1 MIIKFL
7 RKPYPFIFNNYS
19 VLVPSVVTFVL
30 ILFLK
35 PLGFSGIEFTE
46 RALIALVVSALV
58 GLSIFFVVK
67 ALRYWLPNYMDE
79 DQWTL
84 GKEVL
89 LWLLV
94 LFIIVCSIFIV
105 LMSVIAYQYDD
116 QALLSSSV
124 FLNVFLNT
132 AYITMG
138 ISIIPMMFLIL
149 FEQHN
154 HQKKQYKEARQF
166 SRLLQEQLNSI
177 EKSVPQNEKIQFT
190 SENKDIELQV
200 NPQDVIYIQSEGN
213 YIEIYYLNAGSLN
226 KKLIRH
232 RLKAIEEQL
241 PEDVFYRCH
250 NRYIVNT
257 KRITNV
263 TGNARGLYLELENS
277 TEVIP
282 VSRSRVKGFKAIFEK
297 RS

>member
-7 RKPYPFIFNNYS
+7 RKPYPFIFNIYS

-35 PLGFSGIEFTE
+35 PLGFSDIEFTE

-116 QALLSSSV
+116 KAVLSSSV

-138 ISIIPMMFLIL
+138 ISIIPMLVLIL

-154 HQKKQYKEARQF
+154 HQKKQYKEASQF
-166 SRLLQEQLNSI
+166 SRLLQEQLNNI
-177 EKSVPQNEKIQFT
+177 EKSVPQNEKILIP

-200 NPQDVIYIQSEGN
+200 NPQDVIFIQSEGN
-213 YIEIYYLNAGSLN
+213 YVEIYYLNAGSLH

-250 NRYIVNT
+250 NRYIINI

-263 TGNARGLYLELENS
+263 SGNARGLYLELENS

-282 VSRSRVKGFKAIFEK
+282 VSRSRVKGFKAVFEK
-297 RS
+297 